1 MAVRV
6 QGLTHVYHPG
16 TPQAVAALRGVDLH
30 VPPGTFLAVIG
41 PVGSGKSTF
50 LQHLNGLLLP
60 QEGRV
65 HVLGV
70 DVGRASPG
78 ELRALRRRVGLVFQ
92 YPEHQLFAETVADD
106 VAFGPRNMGLD
117 AAEVDE
123 RVQAALEA
131 VDLPPSMA
139 SRSPFTLSGGER
151 RRAAIAGV
159 LAMDPDVLV
168 MDEPA
173 AGLDPGGR
181 RAVVELLSRL
191 HRRGKTVIVATH
203 DMAMAAERADAVA
216 VFSRGRLVM
225 HGPPRSVFGQAPRL
239 VEAGLA
245 VPQVTQVLLEL
256 RNRGWPVRTDR
267 LTVDEAAD
275 EIVSRG
281 GCPPD

>member
-1 MAVRV
+1 
-6 QGLTHVYHPG
+6 
-16 TPQAVAALRGVDLH
+16 
-30 VPPGTFLAVIG
+30 
-41 PVGSGKSTF
+41 GKSTF

-65 HVLGV
+65 QVLGV

-78 ELRALRRRVGLVFQ
+78 QLRALRRRVGLVFQ

-117 AAEVDE
+117 AAEVAA
-123 RVQAALEA
+123 RVRAALEA

-139 SRSPFTLSGGER
+139 DRSPFTLSGGER

-159 LAMDPDVLV
+159 LAMDPEVLI

-181 RAVVELLSRL
+181 RAVLELLARL

-203 DMAMAAERADAVA
+203 DMAMAAEQADAVA
-216 VFSRGRLVM
+216 VFSGGRIVM
-225 HGPPRSVFGQAPRL
+225 HGSPRSVFGQAR
-239 VEAGLA
+239 
-245 VPQVTQVLLEL
+245 
-256 RNRGWPVRTDR
+256 
-267 LTVDEAAD
+267 
-275 EIVSRG
+275 
-281 GCPPD
+281 

>member
-16 TPQAVAALRGVDLH
+16 TPQAVAALQGVDLH
-30 VPPGTFLAVIG
+30 IPRGAFLAVIG

-60 QEGRV
+60 QEGQV
-65 HVLGV
+65 QVLGV
-70 DVGRASPG
+70 DVGRASPAK
-78 ELRALRRRVGLVFQ
+78 LRALRRRVGLVFQ

-106 VAFGPRNMGLD
+106 VAFGPRNMGLGS
-117 AAEVDE
+117 AEVAA

-131 VDLPPSMA
+131 VGLPPSVA
-139 SRSPFTLSGGER
+139 NRSPFSLSGGER

-159 LAMDPDVLV
+159 LAMDPEILV

-181 RAVVELLSRL
+181 RAILQLLARL
-191 HRRGKTVIVATH
+191 HRQGKTVIVATH

-216 VFSRGRLVM
+216 VFSHGRVVM
-225 HGPPRSVFGQAPRL
+225 HGPPRSVFAQAERL
-239 VEAGLA
+239 VAAGLA
-245 VPQVTQVLLEL
+245 VPQVTQVLLAL
-256 RNRGWPVRTDR
+256 RVRGWPVRTDR
-267 LTVDEAAD
+267 LTVEEAAD
-275 EIVSRG
+275 EIASRG
-281 GCPPD
+281 GCPAG